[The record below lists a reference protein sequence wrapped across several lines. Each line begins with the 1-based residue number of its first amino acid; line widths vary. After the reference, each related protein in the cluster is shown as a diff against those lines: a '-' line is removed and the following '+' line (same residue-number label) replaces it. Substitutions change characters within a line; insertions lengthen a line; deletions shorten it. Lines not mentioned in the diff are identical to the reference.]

1 MFKATEVEKKKKKEI
16 NLLLDM
22 QINLS
27 LCRTSD
33 YYFSL
38 CLQLLSWDSSGT
50 KTISSRHV
58 QNFGR

>member
-16 NLLLDM
+16 NQLLDM
-22 QINLS
+22 QINQS

-38 CLQLLSWDSSGT
+38 SLQLLSWYSSGT
-50 KTISSRHV
+50 KNVSSRHV
-58 QNFGR
+58 QNLGR